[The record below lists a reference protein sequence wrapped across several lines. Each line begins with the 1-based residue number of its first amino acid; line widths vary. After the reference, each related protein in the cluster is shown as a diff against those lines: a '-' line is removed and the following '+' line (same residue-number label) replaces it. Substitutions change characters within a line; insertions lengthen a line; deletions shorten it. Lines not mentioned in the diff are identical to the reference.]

1 MDTISTSSTATAT
14 AKEHILAAYQY
25 RHATKVFDSS
35 KKISAEDFSFIL
47 ETGRLSPSSFGF
59 EPWKFVVLQNP
70 EIREKLLPHAWGA
83 QKQLPTASHFVLILA
98 RQPRDMAADS
108 GYIRGMM
115 QEVQNLPPEIAE
127 GKLKFYDAFL
137 KSDFSL
143 AGNERVMFE
152 WAARQTYLALGNM
165 MTAAALIGI
174 DSCPI
179 EGFDKAKTEQILA
192 AEGIMDPEHF
202 GLACMVAFGYRT
214 GEPRPKT
221 RRTADQVVEW
231 V

>member
-1 MDTISTSSTATAT
+1 MDTISTSSTATGIT
-14 AKEHILAAYQY
+14 KENILAAYQY
-25 RHATKVFDSS
+25 RHATKEFDSS
-35 KKISAEDFSFIL
+35 RKISAEDFSFIL

-70 EIREKLLPHAWGA
+70 ELREKLRPHAWGA

-108 GYIRGMM
+108 AYIQGMM
-115 QEVQNLPPEIAE
+115 QDVQKLPTEVAE
-127 GKLKFYDAFL
+127 GKLKFYDTFL
-137 KSDFSL
+137 KSDFGL
-143 AGNERVMFE
+143 AGNERAMFE
-152 WAARQTYLALGNM
+152 WGARQTYLPLGNM

-179 EGFDKAKTEQILA
+179 EGFDKAKTEQLLA

-202 GLACMVAFGYRT
+202 GLSCMVAFGYRT

-221 RRTADQVVEW
+221 RRTVDQVVEW

>member
-1 MDTISTSSTATAT
+1 MDTISTSSTATGIT
-14 AKEHILAAYQY
+14 KENILAAFQY
-25 RHATKVFDSS
+25 RHATKEFDSS
-35 KKISAEDFSFIL
+35 RKISAEDFSLIL

-59 EPWKFVVLQNP
+59 EPWKFVVLQSP

-83 QKQLPTASHFVLILA
+83 QKQLPTASHFVLVLA
-98 RQPRDMAADS
+98 RQPGDMAAGS
-108 GYIRGMM
+108 EYINSIM
-115 QEVQNLPPEIAE
+115 QDVQNLPTEIAA
-127 GKLKFYDAFL
+127 GKRQVYDTFL
-137 KSDFSL
+137 KSDFGME
-143 AGNERVMFE
+143 GNERAMFE
-152 WAARQTYLALGNM
+152 WGARQTYLSLGNM
-165 MTAAALIGI
+165 MTAAAMIGI

-192 AEGIMDPEHF
+192 AEGIMNPEHF

-221 RRTADQVVEW
+221 RRTSDQVVEW

>member
-1 MDTISTSSTATAT
+1 MDTISTSNTTAAIT
-14 AKEHILAAYQY
+14 KESILAAYQY
-25 RHATKVFDSS
+25 RHATKEFDSS
-35 KKISAEDFSFIL
+35 RKISAEDFNFIL

-59 EPWKFVVLQNP
+59 EPWKFVVLQSP
-70 EIREKLLPHAWGA
+70 EIREKLRPHAWGA

-98 RQPRDMAADS
+98 RQPRDMAAGSDYTEAIIQDVQKLPS
-108 GYIRGMM
+108 
-115 QEVQNLPPEIAE
+115 EVAE
-127 GKLKFYDAFL
+127 GKRKVYGAFL
-137 KSDFSL
+137 KTDFGL
-143 AGNERVMFE
+143 EGNERAIFE
-152 WAARQTYLALGNM
+152 WGARQTYLPLGNM

-179 EGFDKAKTEQILA
+179 EGFDKVKTEQILA

-214 GEPRPKT
+214 NEPRPKT